1 MFLSVLMVL
10 GGLFLLYIG
19 SEGFVRGATS
29 LARRTGI
36 KEYAI
41 GATVV
46 AFGTSLPELVT
57 GVYAAYAGRMDI
69 SVSNV
74 IGSNIFNIGFALG
87 ISAAIFGIKTERQI
101 FHIDI
106 PPLMVSIIL
115 FFLLASDGNISRLDG
130 VFLLV
135 SFGAFTFRLLKDRET
150 VDIDEIPKETYSIP
164 VALFVIIIAIVLLHF
179 GARWVVD
186 GGVALARH
194 FGISEW
200 VIGATVVAIGTSTPE
215 IFTSFVALRRG
226 RDELSVGNVIGSNI
240 TNIFLVLG
248 AAALTRPLPVSHVAL
263 YFDFVSMFFFS
274 ILLAFMI
281 SDRRVSRES
290 GVWLMLLILAYIL
303 GMIKLHR

>member
-1 MFLSVLMVL
+1 MLLSALMVL
-10 GGLFLLYIG
+10 AGLLFLYLG
-19 SEGFVRGATS
+19 AEWFVKGATS

-36 KEYAI
+36 PEYAI

-57 GVYAAYAGRMDI
+57 GVYAAYSGKMDI

-87 ISAAIFGIKTERQI
+87 VSAAFFGVKTERQV

-115 FFLLASDGNISRLDG
+115 LFLLAADGNISRLDG
-130 VFLLV
+130 ALLLL
-135 SFGAFTFRLLKDRET
+135 SFVAFTFRLLRDRESI
-150 VDIDEIPKETYSIP
+150 DMDEIPRGTYSIP
-164 VALFVIIIAIVLLHF
+164 VALIVIVISILVLHI
-179 GARWVVD
+179 GAKWLVE
-186 GGVALARH
+186 GGVALAHH

-200 VIGATVVAIGTSTPE
+200 IIGATIVAIGTSSPE
-215 IFTSFVALRRG
+215 FFTSFAALRHG
-226 RDELSVGNVIGSNI
+226 RDELSVGNIIGSNI
-240 TNIFLVLG
+240 TNVFLVLG

-263 YFDFVSMFFFS
+263 YFDFVAMFFFS

-290 GVWLMLLILAYIL
+290 GVWLVLLIFAYIL
-303 GMIKLHR
+303 GMVRLH

>member
-1 MFLSVLMVL
+1 MLVASLMVIAGL
-10 GGLFLLYIG
+10 LFLYAG
-19 SEGFVRGATS
+19 SEGFVKGATS

-36 KEYAI
+36 REYAI

-57 GVYAAYAGRMDI
+57 GIYAAYAGKMDI

-87 ISAAIFGIKTERQI
+87 VSAALFGVKTERQI

-115 FFLLASDGNISRLDG
+115 LFLLAADGNISRLDG
-130 VFLLV
+130 LFLLL
-135 SFGAFTFRLLKDRET
+135 SFGAFTFRLLRDRES
-150 VDIDEIPKETYSIP
+150 VDMDEIPKETYSIP
-164 VALFVIIIAIVLLHF
+164 VALLIIVVAILLLHL
-179 GARWVVD
+179 GARWVVG
-186 GGVALARH
+186 GGVTLARH
-194 FGISEW
+194 FGVSEW
-200 VIGATVVAIGTSTPE
+200 IIGATVVAIGTSTPE
-215 IFTSFVALRRG
+215 FFTSLAALRHG

-290 GVWLMLLILAYIL
+290 GVWLVLLMLAYIL
-303 GMIKLHR
+303 GMIRLH